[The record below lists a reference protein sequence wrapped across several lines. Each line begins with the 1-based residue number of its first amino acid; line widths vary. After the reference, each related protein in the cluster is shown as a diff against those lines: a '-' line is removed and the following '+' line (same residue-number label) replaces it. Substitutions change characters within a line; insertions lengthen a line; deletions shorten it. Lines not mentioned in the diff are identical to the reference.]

1 MKTLCVFFGDLSWD
15 GSCTTRADGPA
26 QRMQDTHNPLC
37 PITVQG
43 VYCIYIYTDVEGL
56 FLNMMV
62 PEDLMDQVQSPLKK
76 EAKED
81 DNRL

>member
-1 MKTLCVFFGDLSWD
+1 MDRAQLVLTDRRNACRIRTTLFVRSQF
-15 GSCTTRADGPA
+15 RVY
-26 QRMQDTHNPLC
+26 
-37 PITVQG
+37 TV
-43 VYCIYIYTDVEGL
+43 YIYIYTDVEGL